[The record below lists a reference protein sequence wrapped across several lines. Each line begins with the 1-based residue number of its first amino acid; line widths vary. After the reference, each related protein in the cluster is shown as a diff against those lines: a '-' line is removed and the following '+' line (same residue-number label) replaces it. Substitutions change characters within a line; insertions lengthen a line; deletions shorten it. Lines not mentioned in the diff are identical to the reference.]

1 MAHGDGSL
9 RKRKGKWQFRI
20 RSQKLGRYITV
31 TGDTQTEAR
40 QLGRAKLA
48 QLEQGQSI
56 DAERLTVSDWYA
68 QFIER
73 HRSTWRPTT
82 LQNHVMVRKRYVRPH
97 DLGRMKLAQVQR
109 IHVERWLAWVQAHAA
124 VTKAAGQYLKT
135 LNGVFKDAVRHELLV
150 KDPCQFVAA
159 PLVEK
164 LVVRPP
170 AMGDVDKL
178 CRAAHAE
185 GRYEVLLA
193 LHTGLRVGEVN
204 GLCWSDIDFD
214 KAMMHVHRQA
224 DQWPKRGWASLKTK
238 SSVRTL
244 PLDTTTLELL
254 QTVKARQAE
263 RRMRLGSTW
272 IDHGLVF
279 PNPTGDFATRSG
291 YSRIMQRLCRNAGI
305 ERLRFHDLRHW
316 YASIAISRG
325 APLTLV
331 SRTLGHASVSITADT
346 YGHLEHDSMHVVTT
360 VVGDAIR
367 QAHQSAVIAAS

>member
-20 RSQKLGRYITV
+20 RSQELDRYITA

-73 HRSTWRPTT
+73 HRSRWRPKT
-82 LQNHVMVRKRYVRPH
+82 LQNHIMVRRRYVRPH

-124 VTKAAGQYLKT
+124 VTKSAGKYLKI
-135 LNGVFKDAVRHELLV
+135 LAGVFKDAVRHELLV
-150 KDPCQFVAA
+150 KNPCEFVAV

-178 CRAAHAE
+178 CRAARAKT
-185 GRYEVLLA
+185 RYDVLFA
-193 LHTGLRVGEVN
+193 LHTGLRAGEVA
-204 GLCWSDIDFD
+204 GLCWSDIDMD
-214 KAMMHVHRQA
+214 NGTMHVHRQA
-224 DQWPKRGWASLKTK
+224 DTMPKGGWVSLKTK
-238 SSVRTL
+238 NSVRTL
-244 PLDTTTLELL
+244 PLDTATLELL

-272 IDHGLVF
+272 IDRGLVF
-279 PNPTGDFATRSG
+279 PNPTGDFAMKSQ
-291 YSRIMQRLCRNAGI
+291 YSRMVLRLCKFAGI

-367 QAHQSAVIAAS
+367 QAHQVAVVPAS

>member
-9 RKRKGKWQFRI
+9 RKRKGKWQFRM
-20 RSQKLGRYITV
+20 RSQKLDRYITA

-40 QLGRAKLA
+40 QLGRAKLQ

-68 QFIER
+68 QYIER
-73 HRSTWRPTT
+73 HRSTWRPRT
-82 LQNHVMVRKRYVRPH
+82 LQQHMLVRRRYVRPH

-124 VTKAAGQYLKT
+124 VTKAAGKYLKILT
-135 LNGVFKDAVRHELLV
+135 GVFKNAVRHELLV
-150 KDPCQFVAA
+150 KNPCTFVM
-159 PLVEK
+159 PPSVETH
-164 LVVRPP
+164 VVRPP

-178 CRAAHAE
+178 CTVAHAE

-193 LHTGLRVGEVN
+193 LHTGLRAGEVA
-204 GLCWSDIDFD
+204 GLCWSDIDMD
-214 KAMMHVHRQA
+214 NGTMHVHRQA
-224 DQWPKRGWASLKTK
+224 DDMPKGGWVSLKTK

-254 QTVKARQAE
+254 QTIKARQAE
-263 RRMRLGSTW
+263 TRMRLGATW

-279 PNPTGDFATRSG
+279 PNPTGDFAIKNQ
-291 YSRIMQRLCRNAGI
+291 YSRMVQRLCRNAGI

-331 SRTLGHASVSITADT
+331 SRTLGHASVSITADV

>member
-20 RSQKLGRYITV
+20 RSQELDRYITA

-48 QLEQGQSI
+48 QLKQGQSI

-73 HRSTWRPTT
+73 HRSRWRPKT
-82 LQNHVMVRKRYVRPH
+82 LQNHIMVRRRYVRPH

-124 VTKAAGQYLKT
+124 VTKSAGKYLKI
-135 LNGVFKDAVRHELLV
+135 LAGVFKDAVRHELLV
-150 KDPCQFVAA
+150 KNPCEFVAV

-178 CRAAHAE
+178 CRAARAKT
-185 GRYEVLLA
+185 RYDVLFA
-193 LHTGLRVGEVN
+193 LHTGLRAGEVA
-204 GLCWSDIDFD
+204 GLCWSDIDMD
-214 KAMMHVHRQA
+214 NGTMHVHRQA
-224 DQWPKRGWASLKTK
+224 DTMPKGGWVSLKTK
-238 SSVRTL
+238 NSVRTL
-244 PLDTTTLELL
+244 PLDTATLELL

-272 IDHGLVF
+272 IDRGLVF
-279 PNPTGDFATRSG
+279 PNPTGDFAMKSQ
-291 YSRIMQRLCRNAGI
+291 YSRMVLRLCKFAGI

-367 QAHQSAVIAAS
+367 QAHQVAVVPAS

>member
-9 RKRKGKWQFRI
+9 RKRKGKYQFRI

-40 QLGRAKLA
+40 QLGRAKLQ

-73 HRSTWRPTT
+73 HRSRWRSAT
-82 LQNHVMVRKRYVRPH
+82 LQTHIMMRRKYVRPH

-109 IHVERWLAWVQAHAA
+109 IHVDRWLAWVQAHAA
-124 VTKAAGQYLKT
+124 VTKAAGQYLKN

-150 KDPCQFVAA
+150 KNPCEFVAV

-185 GRYEVLLA
+185 ARYDVLFA
-193 LHTGLRVGEVN
+193 LHTGLRAGEVT
-204 GLCWSDIDFD
+204 GLSWSDIDFD

-224 DQWPKRGWASLKTK
+224 EHWPKRGWAPLKTK

-254 QTVKARQAE
+254 QTIKARQAE
-263 RRMRLGSTW
+263 TRMRLGSTW

-279 PNPTGDFATRSG
+279 PNPTGDFATKSH

>member
-20 RSQKLGRYITV
+20 RSKKLDRYITA

-40 QLGRAKLA
+40 QLGRAKLQ

-68 QFIER
+68 QYIER
-73 HRSTWRPTT
+73 HRSTWRPGT
-82 LQNHVMVRKRYVRPH
+82 LRHQVMVRKRYVRPH
-97 DLGRMKLAQVQR
+97 DLGRMKLAKVQR

-124 VTKAAGQYLKT
+124 VTKAAGQYLKLLT
-135 LNGVFKDAVRHELLV
+135 VVFKDAVRHELLV
-150 KDPCQFVAA
+150 KNPCEFVAA

-185 GRYEVLLA
+185 ARYDVLFA
-193 LHTGLRVGEVN
+193 LHTGLRVGEVT
-204 GLCWSDIDFD
+204 GLSWSDIDFD
-214 KAMMHVHRQA
+214 KATMHVHRQA
-224 DQWPKRGWASLKTK
+224 DNWPKHGWAPLKTK

-279 PNPTGDFATRSG
+279 PNPTGDFATKSS
-291 YSRIMQRLCRNAGI
+291 YSRIMQRLCKNAGI